1 MAQKYINYLMILF
14 AFIFPISLGG
24 ANAVLG
30 LILLLWIIEGNFKQ
44 KFKIVKQER
53 IIWVFFA
60 IGILTILSALFSESM
75 SHSFLAGEKK
85 SLIRVIISHYIA
97 IPLILTIFI
106 TSIKPKYI
114 DHIISA
120 FLLAILMNEIV
131 SYLIF
136 FQVVDVSALQAKH
149 LINKFASHFSPSPFM
164 FPNEY
169 SVFLSIASILLLHKT
184 LHTKNRYFQFFIF
197 LFLVS
202 TTIIIFINGG
212 RIGQISYI
220 FAISTYMFFY
230 YRFNIKIILST
241 VTVLTTIVLLT
252 YNFSPN
258 FHTRVNT
265 TWIDIQQVSQGN
277 YRNSGGIRIAS
288 TKVTLDYLT
297 ASPKNF
303 ILGAG
308 AGDSRQVYLDHAKE
322 NFGKNISEPIK
333 SLAHLHNQYLEYW
346 MDGTIFSLIL
356 FLLFFFFLIKLNTST
371 TVKPLLYAIIVI
383 MLFASATEIPFFRYK
398 TAMLFMFI
406 SAYFILL
413 SKKSYLTM
421 DDK

>member
-1 MAQKYINYLMILF
+1 MILF
-14 AFIFPISLGG
+14 AFVFPVSLGG

-44 KFKIVKQER
+44 KFKIVKQEK
-53 IIWVFFA
+53 IVWIFFA
-60 IGILTILSALFSESM
+60 IGILTLLSALFSESM

-106 TSIKPKYI
+106 TSIKPKYL
-114 DHIISA
+114 DHIILA
-120 FLLAILMNEIV
+120 FLLAILMSEIV

-149 LINKFASHFSPSPFM
+149 LIHKNASYIAPSPFM
-164 FPNEY
+164 LRNEY
-169 SVFLSIASILLLHKT
+169 SVFLSMSSILLLHKI
-184 LHTKNRYFQFFIF
+184 LHAKNRYFQFFIF

-212 RIGQISYI
+212 RTGQISYI
-220 FAISTYMFFY
+220 LAISTYIFFY
-230 YRFNIKIILST
+230 YRFKIKIILST
-241 VTVLTTIVLLT
+241 ATVLTTIVLLT

-258 FHTRVNT
+258 FHTRVNA
-265 TWIDIQQVSQGN
+265 TWIDIQKVSQGN
-277 YRNSGGIRIAS
+277 YNNSWGLRTAS

-297 ASPKNF
+297 SSPKNF
-303 ILGAG
+303 IFGAG
-308 AGDSRQVYLDHAKE
+308 AGDSRQVYLAHAKE

-333 SLAHLHNQYLEYW
+333 ILAHLHNQYLEYW
-346 MDGTIFSLIL
+346 MDGTILSLIL
-356 FLLFFFFLIKLNTST
+356 FLLFFFFLIKLNIST
-371 TVKPLLYAIIVI
+371 TVKPLLYAITVI
-383 MLFASATEIPFFRYK
+383 MLFASATEIPFFRYQP
-398 TAMLFMFI
+398 TMLFMLI

-413 SKKSYLTM
+413 SKNSYQAM
-421 DDK
+421 NDK